1 MIRSRKFASGTEAAR
16 LRHNGAPPEDLEL
29 ASRLANRDEEAFRT
43 LVERHHASL
52 LRLALNFV
60 ANHAAAEEVVQ
71 DTWLGVVSGIREF
84 QGRSTL
90 KGWIFR
96 ILTNRAKTRGIR
108 EKRSVPF
115 SSFSIDT
122 EEPAVEPS
130 RFDASGV
137 WARPPEPW
145 DADSPE
151 DLLIRKEARAVMEHA
166 IGELPPNQRA
176 VLTLRDLEGF
186 ESVEVCNILE
196 LSETNQRV
204 LLHRGRARIRQ
215 ALERHLTQK

>member
-1 MIRSRKFASGTEAAR
+1 MSRSRTF
-16 LRHNGAPPEDLEL
+16 NPPKDLEL

-43 LVERHHASL
+43 LVERYHGSL
-52 LRLALNFV
+52 LRLALTFV
-60 ANHAAAEEVVQ
+60 ANRAAAEEVVQ
-71 DTWLGVVSGIREF
+71 DTWLGVVNGIREF

-96 ILTNRAKTRGIR
+96 ILTNRAKTRGVR
-108 EKRSVPF
+108 DKRSVPF
-115 SSFSIDT
+115 SSFSVDPD
-122 EEPAVEPS
+122 EPAVDPS
-130 RFDASGV
+130 RFNASGW

-145 DADSPE
+145 EPDSPE

-176 VLTLRDLEGF
+176 VLTLRDIEGF
-186 ESVEVCNILE
+186 ESAEVCNILE

-204 LLHRGRARIRQ
+204 LLHRARSKIRQ
-215 ALERHLTQK
+215 MLERHLTQK